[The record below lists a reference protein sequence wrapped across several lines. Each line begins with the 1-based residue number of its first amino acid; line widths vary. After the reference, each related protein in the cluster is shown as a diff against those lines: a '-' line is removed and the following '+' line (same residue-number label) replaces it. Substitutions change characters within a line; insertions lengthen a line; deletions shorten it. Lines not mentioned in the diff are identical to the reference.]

1 MTNKLFSRAWNS
13 PTIMTWMSYST
24 KALSLF
30 IVLPLILKQFSTE
43 EISLWY
49 LFSSI
54 ITLTSLADLGFKATF
69 SRIIAFAVG
78 GAKDV
83 AVFKGDM
90 ILENASPNWK
100 LIEKI
105 CSNMKIIYIFLTLLL
120 IVIFLILGSWSLLK
134 PISLV
139 QNSQDAW
146 IAWWVIVFTSAIK
159 FYGTV
164 YSNYLEG
171 LNKIALIRRIE
182 SFMSLGAIL
191 TTMTVLLLGG
201 TILQLV
207 IALQIWVVLNVIR
220 NWYLARIVEEGR
232 YILFIAQKFDRILFL
247 KIWKPAWKA
256 GLSGLMSNGLTHI
269 IGILY
274 AQFGAVDLVAAYLL
288 ALKLITQIREVSMA
302 PFYSK
307 IPLLTRLRVE
317 GNLEQLKQKAQKG
330 MFVGH
335 MVFVIG
341 VILMSVF
348 SEDLLNAINS
358 NVDFVSN
365 EFWLLLSLAF
375 FIHRYGAMHMQL
387 YLTTNHVISHIA
399 DGVSGL
405 IFIVTVFITI
415 NILDVNAIPISMII
429 AYLGFY
435 SWYAAYHSYKSLSLS
450 FFKYEM
456 KTTIVPLI
464 ILILF
469 AIFNCFY
476 N

>member
-30 IVLPLILKQFSTE
+30 IVLPLILKQFSAE
-43 EISLWY
+43 EISLWF

-54 ITLTSLADLGFKATF
+54 IILTSLADLGFKATF

-78 GAKDV
+78 GANDV
-83 AVFKGDM
+83 AIFKGDV
-90 ILENASPNWK
+90 ILKNAQPNWK

-105 CSNMKIIYIFLTLLL
+105 CSNMKIIYIFLALLL
-120 IVIFLILGSWSLLK
+120 IFIFLVFGSWSLQN

-139 QNSQDAW
+139 QNSEEAW

-191 TTMTVLLLGG
+191 TTITVLVLGG
-201 TILQLV
+201 SILQLV
-207 IALQIWVVLNVIR
+207 IAHQIWVVLNVIR

-232 YILFIAQKFDRILFL
+232 YMLFKAQKFDRILFL
-247 KIWKPAWKA
+247 KIWKPAWRA
-256 GLSGLMSNGLTHI
+256 GISGLMSNGLTHI
-269 IGILY
+269 SGILY
-274 AQFGAVDLVAAYLL
+274 AQIGTAEIAAGYLL
-288 ALKLITQIREVSMA
+288 ALKLVTQIKEISMA

-307 IPLLTRLRVE
+307 IPLLSRLRVE
-317 GNLEQLKQKAQKG
+317 GKLEQLTKTAQKG
-330 MFVGH
+330 MFLGH
-335 MVFVIG
+335 MVFVFGI
-341 VILMSVF
+341 ICISLF
-348 SEDLLNAINS
+348 SKDLLNSINS
-358 NVDFVSN
+358 NVDFVSK
-365 EFWLLLSLAF
+365 EFWLLLSFAF

-399 DGVSGL
+399 DGISGF
-405 IFIVTVFITI
+405 IFCVVGFLLVGSLGIY
-415 NILDVNAIPISMII
+415 AIPIGML
-429 AYLGFY
+429 AGYLGFY
-435 SWYAAYHSYKSLSLS
+435 AWYAAFHSLKSINTSFWNFEKKVGLLPLS
-450 FFKYEM
+450 
-456 KTTIVPLI
+456 ILI
-464 ILILF
+464 IFCI
-469 AIFNCFY
+469 IKII
-476 N
+476 

>member
-1 MTNKLFSRAWNS
+1 MIRPLFHRAWNS

-30 IVLPLILKQFSTE
+30 IVLPLILKNFSTE

-83 AVFKGDM
+83 AVFKGDV
-90 ILENASPNWK
+90 ILENAAPNWK

-120 IVIFLILGSWSLLK
+120 IVIFVIFGSWSLLK

-139 QNSQDAW
+139 QNTQDAW

-164 YSNYLEG
+164 CSNYLEG

-191 TTMTVLLLGG
+191 TTITVLLLGG

-232 YILFIAQKFDRILFL
+232 YRLFIAQKFDRILFL
-247 KIWKPAWKA
+247 KIWKPAWRA
-256 GLSGLMSNGLTHI
+256 GVSGLMSNGLTHI
-269 IGILY
+269 SGILY
-274 AQFGAVDLVAAYLL
+274 AQIGTAEIVAGYLL
-288 ALKLITQIREVSMA
+288 ALKLVTQIKELSMA

-307 IPLLTRLRVE
+307 IPLLSRLRVE
-317 GNLEQLKQKAQKG
+317 GKLEQLTKTAQKG
-330 MFVGH
+330 MFLGH
-335 MVFVIG
+335 MVFVFGI
-341 VILMSVF
+341 ICISLF
-348 SEDLLNAINS
+348 SEDLLNTINS

-365 EFWLLLSLAF
+365 DFWLLLSFAF

-405 IFIVTVFITI
+405 IFCVVGFLLVSSLGIY
-415 NILDVNAIPISMII
+415 AIPIGML
-429 AYLGFY
+429 AGYLGFY
-435 SWYAAYHSYKSLSLS
+435 AWYAAFYSLKSLKIS
-450 FFKYEM
+450 FWSFELKAFLL
-456 KTTIVPLI
+456 PFL
-464 ILILF
+464 ILIFYDL
-469 AIFNCFY
+469 IFIFL
-476 N
+476 